1 MRWHVR
7 AAVVGSSGNVGGGLG
22 AGSRSSLC
30 GTVRGLCLS
39 LALSRSKAVE
49 LRLGLM
55 SKAQREFVL
64 LVRDITL
71 FVRARAGRRVARRG
85 GAATRRTR
93 HPVSHTETHRLR
105 ETADTRCALTRTCV
119 STQRVAASRPRRSTS
134 CGSGLSLR
142 SEVYYFSAPNIAYFT
157 VYSTTR
163 AHDSLGS
170 LLAPLRA
177 QSQGEAPRLRA
188 ARCGYLLYTS
198 TTPYHLRPCGVPS
211 HSDE

>member
-1 MRWHVR
+1 MCVHTTC
-7 AAVVGSSGNVGGGLG
+7 GGL
-22 AGSRSSLC
+22 APS
-30 GTVRGLCLS
+30 
-39 LALSRSKAVE
+39 ALDLV
-49 LRLGLM
+49 
-55 SKAQREFVL
+55 QVL
-64 LVRDITL
+64 
-71 FVRARAGRRVARRG
+71 
-85 GAATRRTR
+85 
-93 HPVSHTETHRLR
+93 
-105 ETADTRCALTRTCV
+105 
-119 STQRVAASRPRRSTS
+119 

-163 AHDSLGS
+163 AHDSLGNLGS
-170 LLAPLRA
+170 LAPLRA

>member
-1 MRWHVR
+1 MGWHVR

-22 AGSRSSLC
+22 VSLVAVWHCAGSLSRVELRYKRRVRSSLRKC
-30 GTVRGLCLS
+30 LAERPPLWLAWRLGHSDQCLS
-39 LALSRSKAVE
+39 VS
-49 LRLGLM
+49 
-55 SKAQREFVL
+55 
-64 LVRDITL
+64 RDITL
-71 FVRARAGRRVARRG
+71 LYQSARGARARGGEDVSRVSTVV
-85 GAATRRTR
+85 AAT
-93 HPVSHTETHRLR
+93 HPRATTH
-105 ETADTRCALTRTCV
+105 V
-119 STQRVAASRPRRSTS
+119 WASRPRRSTS

-142 SEVYYFSAPNIAYFT
+142 SEAYYFSAPNIAYFT

-170 LLAPLRA
+170 LAPLRA